1 MQENGSEIR
10 LFTPRY
16 GNINERRGQLHEVI
30 RLSGMN
36 IIIDDNDHQLILKVA
51 SITGAR
57 LQVYFIDND
66 DFFKRKS
73 YLTDES
79 GVFFEDN
86 DERAIFFARG
96 VLETVKKLRWSPSV
110 VHCHGWMSAII
121 PAYIKHV
128 FKDDPIFANCKIVIS
143 SYDHATFENSL
154 ASSIANKLIA
164 EGIDHKTEILSDPT
178 YENLI
183 KFTLE
188 SADALIEVGS
198 PVSGLK
204 DYADKLNLKYLN
216 HPTEDENYQQ
226 SYAELYE
233 AISE

>member
-36 IIIDDNDHQLILKVA
+36 IIIDDSDHQLILKVA

-66 DFFKRKS
+66 DYFKRKA
-73 YLTDES
+73 YLKDEL
-79 GVFFEDN
+79 GKFFDDN

-96 VLETVKKLRWSPSV
+96 VLETVKKLRWAPSI
-110 VHCHGWMSAII
+110 VHCHGWMSAIV

-143 SYDHATFENSL
+143 SYEDTVFEGSLSEGIAT
-154 ASSIANKLIA
+154 KLID
-164 EGIDHKTEILSDPT
+164 EGIIENTDILSNPT
-178 YENLI
+178 YENLV
-183 KFTLE
+183 KFTLQY
-188 SADALIEVGS
+188 ANALIEVGK
-198 PVSGLK
+198 PTENIKKFAVDKGLT
-204 DYADKLNLKYLN
+204 YLN
-216 HPTEDENYQQ
+216 HENDDQNYQQ
-226 SYAELYE
+226 SYADLYE
-233 AISE
+233 AIIK